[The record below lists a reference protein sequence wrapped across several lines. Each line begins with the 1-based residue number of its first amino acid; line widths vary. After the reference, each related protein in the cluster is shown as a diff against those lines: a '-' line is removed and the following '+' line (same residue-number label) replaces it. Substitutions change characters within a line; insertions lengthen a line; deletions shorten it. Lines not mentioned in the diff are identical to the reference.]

1 MVIPNELDE
10 KLGIELVNQERPLLQ
25 ICQYPM
31 DSYVVSLAV
40 EPEIIA
46 VECRY
51 CGIFVRFLLK
61 MNVNELMDKWDKVFK
76 NGLFQRLTSTNFTL
90 SILEFFVPNDKD
102 FSLM

>member
-10 KLGIELVNQERPLLQ
+10 KLGIELVNQERPVLQ

-40 EPEIIA
+40 EPEIIV